1 MILTTRAFFSHFF
14 QCRWHQGFMLL
25 VKISVET
32 LSLSVSYL
40 LQISSQ
46 EYKQSTLFQKDSN
59 DPLSPSP
66 VTLGSRYLPIIKPF
80 FFSFTDLQF
89 SVKPSLLRST

>member
-1 MILTTRAFFSHFF
+1 
-14 QCRWHQGFMLL
+14 MLL

-32 LSLSVSYL
+32 LSLSLSLSLSVSYL

-46 EYKQSTLFQKDSN
+46 EYKQSTLFQQDSN

-80 FFSFTDLQF
+80 LFSFTDLQF
-89 SVKPSLLRST
+89 SVKLSFT